1 MAGDDAEAISGRQVS
16 GFRQAWHVVRD
27 ALWPPHCI
35 GCGTT
40 VEGQPGLCPACWKN
54 LTFIGPPQCVRCGLP
69 FPYEVAENAVCA
81 ACAAEPPAYA
91 RGRAAVL
98 YDDAS
103 RRLILGFKHGDRLDA
118 AGVFSGW
125 LALAARDLISSADL
139 IVPVPLHWL
148 RLAKRRYNQAAIL
161 ARRLAQQTH
170 IAYEPGLLVRRRRTA
185 PLGHKSRSDRRRAVK
200 GAFAVAD
207 GARARL
213 DGRRVL
219 LIDDVLTSGA
229 TAEEC
234 AKVLKMAGATAV
246 DVAALARTP
255 FNPI

>member
-1 MAGDDAEAISGRQVS
+1 MVGDDADAISGRQAG
-16 GFRQAWHVVRD
+16 GFRQVWHTVRD

-40 VEGQPGLCPACWKN
+40 VEGQPGLCPACWKS
-54 LTFIGPPQCVRCGLP
+54 LTFISAPQCVRCGLP
-69 FPYEVAENAVCA
+69 FPYEVADKAVCA
-81 ACAAEPPAYA
+81 ACAAEPPAYG

-103 RRLILGFKHGDRLDA
+103 RRLVLGFKHGDRLDA
-118 AGVFSGW
+118 TGLLAGWIAF
-125 LALAARDLISSADL
+125 AARDLIGAADL

-148 RLAKRRYNQAAIL
+148 RLAARRYNQAAVL
-161 ARRLAQQTH
+161 ARRLAQQTQ
-170 IAYEPGLLVRRRRTA
+170 IAYAPGLLVRRRRTA
-185 PLGHKSRSDRRRAVK
+185 PLGHKGRSERRKAVK
-200 GAFAVAD
+200 GAFAVPD
-207 GARARL
+207 EARTRL

-219 LIDDVLTSGA
+219 LVDDVLTSGA

-234 AKVLKMAGATAV
+234 AKVLKKAGAAAV
-246 DVAALARTP
+246 DVVALARTP